1 MNNFKKNIYRVV
13 NINYEPTWTPSG
25 EYCIT
30 QEVTP
35 ENTGY
40 KGYSTLLKV
49 TNDGNNSPLDINNTL
64 CSESGLPQATKSNTI
79 GDPDYIAPV
88 YDIVTCPLPVLTNKV
103 TSLTAASYL
112 DVNYF
117 INLNL
122 TLQYSVLVNTIFN
135 IEIGTG
141 GGVFTSSVY
150 ISAGNNAGSNNI
162 DTGSTNDPSPVNNS
176 CITSSDNSDIDIS
189 MFVCL

>member
-1 MNNFKKNIYRVV
+1 MAI
-13 NINYEPTWTPSG
+13 
-25 EYCIT
+25 
-30 QEVTP
+30 

-40 KGYSTLLKV
+40 KAYTDLLKV
-49 TNDGNNSPLDINNTL
+49 TDDGTSRPLDINNNL

-88 YDIVTCPLPVLTNKV
+88 YDIVNCPLPVLTNKV
-103 TSLTAASYL
+103 TSLTATPYL

-135 IEIGTG
+135 IEIDTG
-141 GGVFTSSVY
+141 GGVFTSSVS

>member
-1 MNNFKKNIYRVV
+1 MNEFKKNIFKTRTESV
-13 NINYEPTWTPSG
+13 
-25 EYCIT
+25 
-30 QEVTP
+30 VTP
-35 ENTGY
+35 PPTF
-40 KGYSTLLKV
+40 
-49 TNDGNNSPLDINNTL
+49 
-64 CSESGLPQATKSNTI
+64 
-79 GDPDYIAPV
+79 
-88 YDIVTCPLPVLTNKV
+88 TNKV

-135 IEIGTG
+135 IKIDTD
-141 GGVFTSSVY
+141 GGVFTSFVY
-150 ISAGNNAGSNNI
+150 ISAGNSVGSDNI
-162 DTGSTNDPSPVNNS
+162 DTGSTNDPSPINNI

>member
-1 MNNFKKNIYRVV
+1 MA
-13 NINYEPTWTPSG
+13 T
-25 EYCIT
+25 
-30 QEVTP
+30 

-49 TNDGNNSPLDINNTL
+49 TNDGNNSPLDINNNL

-103 TSLTAASYL
+103 TSLTATSYL
-112 DVNYF
+112 DGNYF

-122 TLQYSVLVNTIFN
+122 TLQYSVLVNTTLN
-135 IEIGTG
+135 IDIDTG
-141 GGVFTSSVY
+141 SGVFTSSVS
-150 ISAGNNAGSNNI
+150 ISAGNNVGSNNI

-176 CITSSDNSDIDIS
+176 CIISCDNPNVDIS
-189 MFVCL
+189 MFSCT